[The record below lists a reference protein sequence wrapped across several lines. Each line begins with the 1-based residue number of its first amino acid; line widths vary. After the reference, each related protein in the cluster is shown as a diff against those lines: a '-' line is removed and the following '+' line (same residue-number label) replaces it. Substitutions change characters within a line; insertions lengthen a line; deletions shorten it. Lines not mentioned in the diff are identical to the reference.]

1 MIVPVEHGRALF
13 DAAPGPKRLR
23 VVRGAGHND
32 IVSSAGPLLAD
43 EIAAWARDA
52 R

>member
-13 DAAPGPKRLR
+13 DAAPEPRRLC
-23 VVRGAGHND
+23 VVPGAGHND
-32 IVSSAGPLLAD
+32 IVTLAGALLAD
-43 EIAAWARDA
+43 EIAAWVR